1 LFANNI
7 QLLPGETLSVISVSA
22 VDTRSFVYVLPV
34 ESVSLVPG
42 VDWLSAVI
50 VRLPED
56 ATLKGDLSITLSLR
70 GVKSNT
76 AVIGIRS
83 P

>member
-1 LFANNI
+1 M
-7 QLLPGETLSVISVSA
+7 SVISVSA
-22 VDTRSFVYVLPV
+22 VDTRSVVYNLPV
-34 ESVSLVPG
+34 ESIALVPG
-42 VDWLSAVI
+42 VNSLSAVV

-70 GVKSNT
+70 GVKSNIV
-76 AVIGIRS
+76 VIGIKS